1 MICSPHFNYRLCV
14 LLNLNILCIIFDRFG
29 KNSINLT
36 LDEYENEF
44 KRLVN
49 FTENEK
55 NVSSGFIGNYRTLE
69 NGMSNLKLS
78 NLSDDHFSLLFKNS
92 QRYYIFI
99 FLFRM

>member
-1 MICSPHFNYRLCV
+1 MFSPFYRLCV

-55 NVSSGFIGNYRTLE
+55 NVSSGFIGNYRTLQ
-69 NGMSNLKLS
+69 NGMSNLKLL
-78 NLSDDHFSLLFKNS
+78 NLSDDHFVHCYLKLPEILHV
-92 QRYYIFI
+92 YIFV
-99 FLFRM
+99 